1 MSDCYFLCKDH
12 DTCFPNN
19 SDESNIICSESCC
32 SWYSDCDY
40 CINKDEC
47 ERYKISLSTLSEE

>member
-19 SDESNIICSESCC
+19 SDESNIICSESIIEETKEIE
-32 SWYSDCDY
+32 D
-40 CINKDEC
+40 NKNIM
-47 ERYKISLSTLSEE
+47 ISNKLTNEIKLY